1 LTRILSLSPT
11 KAPSISID
19 TMITM
24 VDSTSSDRL
33 GHEDFFNSVF
43 TSPTNVCTLLTIS
56 DALPMMLR
64 SFLSGT
70 TMPYRDPCSRM
81 AGQEG
86 IEPPTTGFGDRCSAK
101 LSYWPLSLRP
111 LFHFPVQDVL
121 PIETTVL
128 LQFKT
133 TRCDALVLL
142 GRIVASFALGAS
154 QCYHFPSHN
163 CCLTIPLTTQ
173 RMQSGLSSNILKREL
188 GRTCVST
195 QEAGLSPLNGTEN

>member
-43 TSPTNVCTLLTIS
+43 TSPTNVCTLLTMS

-70 TMPYRDPCSRM
+70 RMPYRDPCSRM

-101 LSYWPLSLRP
+101 LSYWPPGQSVLLDLPVKNVLPFKPAVLLQLNSVRRETLILRRSIVTTLTFGARQRYHFSSHILYTAVKSRNRTSIPEFLQLSLR
-111 LFHFPVQDVL
+111 Q
-121 PIETTVL
+121 
-128 LQFKT
+128 
-133 TRCDALVLL
+133 RC
-142 GRIVASFALGAS
+142 GRL
-154 QCYHFPSHN
+154 
-163 CCLTIPLTTQ
+163 
-173 RMQSGLSSNILKREL
+173 RE
-188 GRTCVST
+188 
-195 QEAGLSPLNGTEN
+195 